1 MAQNQPTVSVIDPIN
16 PAFKKVKQI
25 LFSPFELGRWLVIG
39 FCAFLADLSGAG
51 FHFQGRF
58 PHGQQGSAPA
68 VPGHLLELIQ
78 EHVALVVFV
87 GATVFV
93 IGVAVAILL
102 LWLSSRGRLMFLWCV
117 AQNKAEVKVPWRILR
132 EQGNSLFLFRL
143 VAGIIFF
150 VLVGMLAGIIVL
162 CVALLGRVGGHGG
175 VPLVAALAL
184 LGLVGL
190 AATLVGAAVMKF
202 TRDFVVPIMYLR
214 KCSCL
219 AGWGEFLSLLSG
231 NIGRFALYLLFRILI
246 ALIIGGL
253 VATVM
258 LLTICCCCC
267 AGILL
272 AIPYVGTVLMLPI
285 PVFVRAYS
293 LCYLRQY
300 GPAFDAFGGHPTTQ
314 QLIAEAP

>member
-1 MAQNQPTVSVIDPIN
+1 MAQNQPRVSVIDPIN
-16 PAFKKVKQI
+16 PAFKEVKQI
-25 LFSPFELGRWLVIG
+25 LFSPFDLGRWLVIG
-39 FCAFLADLSGAG
+39 LCAFLADLSGGG
-51 FHFQGRF
+51 FHFHGRF

-68 VPGHLLELIQ
+68 VPGHLLELIR
-78 EHVALVVFV
+78 EHIALVVFV

-93 IGVAVAILL
+93 ISAAVAVLL
-102 LWLSSRGRLMFLWCV
+102 LWLSSRGRFMFLSCV
-117 AQNKAEVKVPWRILR
+117 AQNKAEVKAPWRTLR

-150 VLVGMLAGIIVL
+150 LLLGMLGGIVVL
-162 CVALLGRVGGHGG
+162 CVALLGRVGGHAG

-190 AATLVGAAVMKF
+190 AATLVGAAVMKL

-231 NIGRFALYLLFRILI
+231 NIGRFALYLLFQILM

-300 GPAFDAFGGHPTTQ
+300 GPAFDVFGGHSTTQ
-314 QLIAEAP
+314 QLIADAP